1 MSLRT
6 SLYGLIVPPLR
17 RFPKL
22 FHLAR
27 EVDRNLGLVHFTAA
41 TYFPQLIRPQA
52 FKLTVAIT
60 AYCNLR
66 CVGCRYGRD
75 FMPNSQLSWPMVR
88 ELLDDAKEAGFQIL
102 RLYGGEPLLHP
113 DLPKMVE
120 YGLKLGMR
128 VYITTNGI
136 LLKEKIDELYA
147 AGLREISIGF
157 YGVGAAYDSYVQRKD
172 RFVKLD
178 ESLDYLRTKFGR
190 NISLGLNWL
199 LMRPTCSIEALHEA
213 LQFAEKYRMKM
224 KIDLIHYSLPYFSE
238 GPDRM
243 LQFRPEDRLAIDRVV
258 EELIRLNQSR
268 PELLNHPLLYLR
280 SIPDWLLK
288 GQAMRVPCDN
298 YRFIWVGAD
307 GTVQLCYVTFKL
319 GNLHDNRLRELLFTA
334 EHHQAARGA
343 FELKCPNCHCN
354 ADTRIQKHLASRRL
368 YSRSASPPE
377 S

>member
-1 MSLRT
+1 MSIRN
-6 SLYGLIVPPLR
+6 SLYRLIVPRLR
-17 RFPKL
+17 RFPNL

-27 EVDRNLGLVHFTAA
+27 EADRNIGLVHLTAA
-41 TYFPQLIRPQA
+41 QYFPQLITPQA

-88 ELLDDAKEAGFQIL
+88 DLLDDAKEAGFQIL

-120 YGLKLGMR
+120 YGVKLGMR
-128 VYITTNGI
+128 VYVTTNGI

-147 AGLREISIGF
+147 AGLREMSIGF

-172 RFVKLD
+172 RFVQLD
-178 ESLDYLRTKFGR
+178 EGLDYLRMKYGL

-199 LMRPTCSIEALHEA
+199 LMRPTCSVEALHEA
-213 LQFAEKYRMKM
+213 LHFAEKYTMKM
-224 KIDLIHYSLPYFSE
+224 KIDLIHYSLPYFTE

-243 LQFRPEDRLAIDRVV
+243 LQFRPEDRPAIDKVV
-258 EELIRLNQSR
+258 AELIRLNQSR
-268 PELLNHPLLYLR
+268 AELLNHPLLYLR

-288 GQAMRVPCDN
+288 GPAMRVPCDN

-319 GNLHDNRLRELLFTA
+319 GNLHDNRLRDLLFTA
-334 EHHQAARGA
+334 EHHQAAQDA

-368 YSRSASPPE
+368 YSRSTPPCD